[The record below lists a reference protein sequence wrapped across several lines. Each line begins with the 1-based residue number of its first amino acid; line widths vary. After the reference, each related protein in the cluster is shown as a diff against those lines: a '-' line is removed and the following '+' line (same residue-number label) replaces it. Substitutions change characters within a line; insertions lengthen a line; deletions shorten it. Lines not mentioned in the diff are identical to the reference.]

1 MKAVPQKLKN
11 RMEKLLDDK
20 FINDF
25 FEGNLNLFFEGAKKI
40 KSIDK
45 IIYKDI
51 RGNYDYTL
59 IIEFILEIISDD
71 KKIIKKSVF
80 CKAHSNE
87 KKNKSIYYM
96 DILYKNGFNEG
107 LYQVPRSL
115 IYLPEFCAGFY
126 EGAQGHNLLYYLKH
140 HDYAKINIGVKD
152 AAHWLNKLHNV
163 SPEKFNSSKPR
174 FTWIKDNY
182 PPAKRVLKEMRKN
195 YSRLYKTFS
204 PLYEKIFKYEDEF
217 LKTVKKE
224 DAAKIIYADYHP
236 ENIIIPNYSHQGA
249 TVIDF
254 TDLSI
259 GDQFRDVG
267 TFMEQA
273 EFMSRKYM
281 PSSKSKYWPNV
292 FLNEYLK
299 ASGAEPDKD
308 SLRRVNLYR
317 AWSCL
322 RNIIYFYYKKDPN
335 NVIWGLIEDANEYLN
350 KIK

>member
-1 MKAVPQKLKN
+1 MRAVPQNLRKK
-11 RMEKLLDDK
+11 MEHLLNDK
-20 FINDF
+20 FIRNF
-25 FEGNLNLFFEGAKKI
+25 FDGNLKLFFEGAKQI

-45 IIYKDI
+45 TIYKDI

-59 IIEFILEIISDD
+59 IIEFNLEIIFND
-71 KKIIKKSVF
+71 KKILKKSVF

-126 EGAQGHNLLYYLKH
+126 EGTQGHNLLYYLKH
-140 HDYAKINIGVKD
+140 HDYDKIKTGVVD
-152 AAHWLNKLHNV
+152 AARWLAKLHNI
-163 SPEKFNSSKPR
+163 SPEKFNSSKPG

-182 PPAKRVLKEMRKN
+182 PPAKRVLKEMNEN
-195 YSRLYKTFS
+195 YSGLYKTFS
-204 PLYEKIFKYEDEF
+204 PLYEKILKFEDKF
-217 LKTVKKE
+217 LKNLKKE
-224 DAAKIIYADYHP
+224 DTAKIIYADYHP
-236 ENIIIPNYSHQGA
+236 ENIIVPNYSHQGI

-254 TDLSI
+254 TDLSL

-267 TFMEQA
+267 TFMEQV

-281 PSSKSKYWPNV
+281 PSSKSKYWPNI
-292 FLNEYLK
+292 FLTAYLK
-299 ASGAEPDKD
+299 ASDIEPNTDD
-308 SLRRVNLYR
+308 LRRINLYR

-322 RNIIYFYYKKDPN
+322 RNIVYFYYKEDPDR
-335 NVIWGLIEDANEYLN
+335 VIWGLIEDAKEYLR